1 MSCHARD
8 NSHIEDMDV
17 SVIGISNDMTFYEE
31 LDPRAKDSLCEVE
44 IHFPPYDADQLRSI
58 LNRRSEK
65 AFVDSAVTQE
75 AIALAAALAAQDLG
89 SARQAIRYL
98 YKAGEFAALNDEPQ
112 VCEEHVRKAEDHV
125 EQMNIAQS
133 IRDLTIQDQLA
144 LLHSLRWQQ
153 GMKRQRQHQRCTRG
167 TQISRLMWTRTRSQC
182 VGFAVISMIWI

>member
-1 MSCHARD
+1 MILYELPRARD

-75 AIALAAALAAQDLG
+75 AIALLQ
-89 SARQAIRYL
+89 RR
-98 YKAGEFAALNDEPQ
+98 
-112 VCEEHVRKAEDHV
+112 
-125 EQMNIAQS
+125 
-133 IRDLTIQDQLA
+133 
-144 LLHSLRWQQ
+144 LLP
-153 GMKRQRQHQRCTRG
+153 K
-167 TQISRLMWTRTRSQC
+167 I
-182 VGFAVISMIWI
+182 